1 MLIYSSR
8 TAIQAKLSQ
17 GRALRSQA
25 WIGLFRALGK
35 AFKRPYARQHQ
46 TVDRLP
52 SRALPA

>member
-25 WIGLFRALGK
+25 WIGLFRALSK
-35 AFKRPYARQHQ
+35 VFKRLRARGSQ
-46 TVDRLP
+46 TVDRP